1 MAIPKT
7 SPFEI
12 VFDELVPE
20 HLDVF
25 EGKSISLIRTTI
37 EEQLRFE
44 PHVETR
50 NRKPLG
56 ETTTFGA
63 TWELHFGPNN
73 RFRVFYDIH
82 LTKKQV
88 VVLAIGVKIRNELC
102 IGKERW
108 KI

>member
-1 MAIPKT
+1 MTKA

-20 HLDVF
+20 HLDVI

-50 NRKPLG
+50 NRKPLS
-56 ETTTFGA
+56 EPTTFGA
-63 TWELHFGPNN
+63 TWELRFGPNN

-82 LTKKQV
+82 LTDKQV
-88 VVLAIGVKIRNELC
+88 VVLAIGVKIRNELW

-108 KI
+108 EI